1 MLVLS
6 RREGEKLFIGDDI
19 TITIVRIGRG
29 AVRIGIDAPE
39 SMKVLRVE
47 LEDHDERDEDETA
60 G

>member
-6 RREGEKLFIGDDI
+6 RRENEQLSIGDEI

-29 AVRIGIDAPE
+29 AVRIGIDAPSE
-39 SMKVLRVE
+39 MKVLRVE
-47 LEDHDERDEDETA
+47 LEDSDERDDEAA

>member
-6 RREGEKLFIGDDI
+6 RREGEKLSIGDDI

-47 LEDHDERDEDETA
+47 LEQEDETDDDDE
-60 G
+60 